1 MDDRNTNAKIRII
14 RDTRKKSKNG
24 DKERNWRRNGD
35 KFYRIKERRRS
46 QIAISNNVSIKKK
59 WKKTNMNIRA
69 GNLRIS
75 KIKEDSESL

>member
-1 MDDRNTNAKIRII
+1 ME
-14 RDTRKKSKNG
+14 TRKEIEEEMEINFTELKKV
-24 DKERNWRRNGD
+24 
-35 KFYRIKERRRS
+35 RRS

-75 KIKEDSESL
+75 KINEDSESL

>member
-1 MDDRNTNAKIRII
+1 ME
-14 RDTRKKSKNG
+14 TRKEIEEEMEINFTELKKV
-24 DKERNWRRNGD
+24 
-35 KFYRIKERRRS
+35 RRS